1 MLHLQKF
8 FKGVHEMKKFIK
20 KMLFLMVLLFSTIF
34 AAKATDTDSPQ
45 PAHLIPIAMATDN
58 NYVYPTIVAMTS
70 VLETKKD
77 DTLIDFNIMISGKVD
92 PENKLKLKKL
102 EKLYKNCSVE
112 LIDMEKVLSQMD
124 NIPPSMAIPTF
135 YRLAMP
141 SVFQKYDKIIYLDG
155 DTAVAKD
162 LWDMFSID
170 LEDNYIGGGLDA
182 PIIKAHQTTDYAT
195 RLGMDSI
202 DSYIN
207 AGVLL
212 MDLKKLR
219 EDNMEKVFY
228 EFIPELKT
236 RKLRCKDQDT
246 LNSTCYG
253 KIKILPKEYNL
264 FSKYY
269 VAELTDAPLSENQ
282 STDPTIIHFAGRAK
296 PWRTTSTNAYKIWE
310 KYNEIALEKIYD
322 GKNPYETIKKEN
334 KKPTPN
340 IKEETTKPKTE
351 KKKKPIQKK
360 QKTKVKNK
368 KQNGKSNKS
377 NPTPKNNKKQETKFS
392 KSIFGNNE
400 FALC

>member
-1 MLHLQKF
+1 
-8 FKGVHEMKKFIK
+8 MKKFIK
-20 KMLFLMVLLFSTIF
+20 KALFLMVLLFSTIF
-34 AAKATDTDSPQ
+34 AVKATDTNLPQ
-45 PAHLIPIAMATDN
+45 KPNLIPIAMATDN

-70 VLETKKD
+70 VLETKRE
-77 DTLIDFNIMISGKVD
+77 DTFIDFNIMISGKVD
-92 PENKLKLKKL
+92 NENKLKLKKL
-102 EKLYKNCSVE
+102 EKLYKNCSVN
-112 LIDMEKVLSQMD
+112 LIDMQSVLSKME

-155 DTAVAKD
+155 DIIVAKD
-162 LWDMFSID
+162 LWEMFSTD

-182 PIIKAHQTTDYAT
+182 PIIKTHKTTDYAA
-195 RLGMDSI
+195 RLGMDGI

-296 PWRTTSTNAYKIWE
+296 PWKTTSTNAYKIWE
-310 KYNEIALEKIYD
+310 KYNKIALEKIYD
-322 GKNPYETIKKEN
+322 GKNPYEKLTQKTPKPKATKEN
-334 KKPTPN
+334 KKPTSKA
-340 IKEETTKPKTE
+340 KENATKSKNNKKDTPQ
-351 KKKKPIQKK
+351 KKKKP
-360 QKTKVKNK
+360 KVDAT
-368 KQNGKSNKS
+368 QNGKSNKS
-377 NPTPKNNKKQETKFS
+377 NSAPKNNKK
-392 KSIFGNNE
+392 
-400 FALC
+400 

>member
-1 MLHLQKF
+1 
-8 FKGVHEMKKFIK
+8 MKKFIK
-20 KMLFLMVLLFSTIF
+20 KALFLMVLLFSTIF
-34 AAKATDTDSPQ
+34 AVKAADTNLPQ
-45 PAHLIPIAMATDN
+45 KPNLIPIAMATDN

-70 VLETKKD
+70 ILETKKE
-77 DTLIDFNIMISGKVD
+77 DTFIDFNIMISGKVD
-92 PENKLKLKKL
+92 NENKLKLKKL
-102 EKLYKNCSVE
+102 EKLYKNCSVN
-112 LIDMEKVLSQMD
+112 LIDMQSVLSKME

-155 DTAVAKD
+155 DIIVAKD
-162 LWDMFSID
+162 LWEMFNTD
-170 LEDNYIGGGLDA
+170 LEGNYIGGGLDL
-182 PIIKAHQTTDYAT
+182 PIIRKNRTTDYAA

-202 DSYIN
+202 ESYIN

-219 EDNMEKVFY
+219 ENNMEKIFY

-236 RKLRCKDQDT
+236 RKLNFKDQDT

-253 KIKILPKEYNL
+253 KIKILPKEYTL
-264 FSKYY
+264 RSAYY
-269 VAELTDAPLSENQ
+269 VAKLTETPLADHKSA
-282 STDPTIIHFAGRAK
+282 DPTIIHYAGRRDK
-296 PWRTTSTNAYKIWE
+296 PWKTKSNPAYDIWE
-310 KYNEIALEKIYD
+310 KYNKIALEKIYD

-351 KKKKPIQKK
+351 KKKKTIQKK

-377 NPTPKNNKKQETKFS
+377 NSAPKNNKK
-392 KSIFGNNE
+392 
-400 FALC
+400 